1 MLTFIPRNLFEQFL
15 RVANLYF
22 LLLTIIQLI
31 PGISSVPFY
40 STMIPLVIVLSI
52 TAAKD
57 AFDDI
62 VSVCIWYG
70 NHVTCDCGIQKR
82 HVSDYRINNR
92 SITILTNSG

>member
-1 MLTFIPRNLFEQFL
+1 
-15 RVANLYF
+15 
-22 LLLTIIQLI
+22 
-31 PGISSVPFY
+31 
-40 STMIPLVIVLSI
+40 MIPLVIVLSI

-62 VSVCIWYG
+62 VSACIWYG

-92 SITILTNSG
+92 SITILTDSGWGVPFPLHLIQFLL